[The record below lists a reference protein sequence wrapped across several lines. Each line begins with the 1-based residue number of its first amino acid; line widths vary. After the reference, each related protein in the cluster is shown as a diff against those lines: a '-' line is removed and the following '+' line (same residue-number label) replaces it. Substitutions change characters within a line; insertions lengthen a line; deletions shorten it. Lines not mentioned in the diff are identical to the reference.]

1 MLCPPVAVDA
11 GVVVGWPVY
20 PGELPEEPVALVGTV
35 VEVEAPGRLD
45 VLGKVVAAPGT
56 VVLGPPPGT
65 DVLDTLDELVLG
77 QGTPADSGA
86 VVVVLLSCEEVVV
99 VDGLLVVG
107 PAPTPP
113 AGGPAKVEVVVDDS
127 VVTAADVTV
136 VEPQLDVVVAV
147 DPGVV
152 VLVGRLGA
160 AVVDVVEDVEAAADE
175 PVAARDSAM

>member
-1 MLCPPVAVDA
+1 MDA

-86 VVVVLLSCEEVVV
+86 VVVVLLSCEEVVEEVVV

-127 VVTAADVTV
+127 VVTVADVTV

-152 VLVGRLGA
+152 VVVGRLGA
-160 AVVDVVEDVEAAADE
+160 AVEDVVEDVEAAADE